1 MVPKLG
7 TCIGDGMMTSRF
19 KARTLD
25 LRDLGAI
32 DLGVPPQAQGGLVRG
47 WGKVVWGL
55 INRDL
60 HNATSRNDPP

>member
-32 DLGVPPQAQGGLVRG
+32 DLGVPPRH
-47 WGKVVWGL
+47 KVDSSGVGEKWFG
-55 INRDL
+55 
-60 HNATSRNDPP
+60 A